1 MLTHPLSLSLF
12 LLQPFLT
19 MRRQELFRSAQG
31 LFTREDEME
40 RAESHYINEKVI
52 GDNFFAGHTK
62 AFAR

>member
-1 MLTHPLSLSLF
+1 
-12 LLQPFLT
+12 